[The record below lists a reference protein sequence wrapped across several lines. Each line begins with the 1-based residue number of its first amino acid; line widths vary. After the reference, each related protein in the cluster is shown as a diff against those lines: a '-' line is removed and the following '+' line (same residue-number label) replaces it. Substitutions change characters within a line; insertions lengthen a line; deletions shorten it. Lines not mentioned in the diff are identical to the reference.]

1 MLGFHSDKYDQYK
14 FEYER
19 FVKSKSKPRYSALS
33 LAVNYNSEIVNLMRY
48 ESLALEKNIFLIV
61 PSIFNSPEILFL
73 SGENNFVQNLRQEGE
88 VYLVNWKET
97 NSQLKIEDL
106 VCELQE
112 IINFIGKNNKE
123 EINLVGHCI
132 GGNIC
137 VAAVHGRGHG
147 IIPLS
152 TLNQTNEFQS
162 ELAQPILIGEHGRDS
177 QNSFGSFK
185 VGGGIR
191 SLSLLTTPWDFAHFG
206 NLTLILENFVFE
218 NVIKERELIPKIYVQ
233 ILFFL
238 MFPSQYKEK
247 IDKYFALSPDSRE
260 LFLQVEDWLQ
270 SGISIPKSLYL
281 QIIEEFCLKNIIYN
295 KEWKVNG
302 SIVDLEQIDIPT
314 CIIYAKKDQIVPYS
328 SIVPLQKMIKNSTLI
343 EVEGGHAAYLISPS
357 SKFQQQYKNWLQTAL
372 VN

>member
-14 FEYER
+14 MEYDQ
-19 FVKSKSKPRYSALS
+19 FTKSKSQPRYSALS
-33 LAVNYNSEIVNLMRY
+33 LAVDYDSEIVKLMRY
-48 ESLALEKNIFLIV
+48 EALASNNNIFLIV

-73 SGENNFVQNLRQEGE
+73 SGENNLVQNLRQHGE

-97 NSQLKIEDL
+97 NSQVKLEDL

-123 EINLVGHCI
+123 KINLIGHCI

-137 VAAVHGRGHG
+137 IAAVHGRKHG
-147 IIPLS
+147 IS
-152 TLNQTNEFQS
+152 
-162 ELAQPILIGEHGRDS
+162 
-177 QNSFGSFK
+177 
-185 VGGGIR
+185 

-206 NLTLILENFVFE
+206 NLTLILENFGFE

-233 ILFFL
+233 IMFFL

-247 IDKYFALSPDSRE
+247 IDKYFTLPPGSRE

-270 SGISIPKSLYL
+270 SGISIPKSLYV
-281 QIIEEFCLKNIIYN
+281 QIIEEFCLKNITLN

-302 SIVDLEQIDIPT
+302 SIVNLEQINVAT

-328 SIVPLQKMIKNSTLI
+328 SIVPLQKMIKNATLI

-357 SKFQQQYKNWLQTAL
+357 SKFQQQYNNWLKTAL
-372 VN
+372 ELKEGEVGPRNEVLQN